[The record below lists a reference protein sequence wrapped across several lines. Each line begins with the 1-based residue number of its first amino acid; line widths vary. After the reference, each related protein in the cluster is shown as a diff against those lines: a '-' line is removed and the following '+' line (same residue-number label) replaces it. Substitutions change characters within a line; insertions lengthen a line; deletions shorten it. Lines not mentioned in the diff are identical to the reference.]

1 MVPKGAHS
9 SLGQTT
15 SLWSRALQAE
25 EGKYIDQI
33 PTLWTAV
40 ERMPVDRS
48 ARQLLLLRYYGAVYR
63 YLRAVLHDPETAGD
77 LAQEFAERFL
87 RGRFNH
93 ADRRR
98 GRFRDYVKAAVR
110 NLIADRYRRSPSS
123 ESLHGDVPEPGA
135 PDKFAE
141 DDRQFLDSWRDQ
153 LLTHAWEELARL
165 QDRTGQPFH
174 AVLRFRVDHPDLNSS
189 RMAEQLSARLGKPV
203 SAGWVRQM
211 LFRARKRFNDSLLC
225 DIVHSLGCPTAEL
238 LEQELI
244 DLGLWDYCRETL
256 DEWRGRRS

>member
-1 MVPKGAHS
+1 MALRTQEGKRID
-9 SLGQTT
+9 QTT
-15 SLWSRALQAE
+15 
-25 EGKYIDQI
+25 I
-33 PTLWTAV
+33 WTEV

-48 ARQLLLLRYYGAVYR
+48 VRQQLLLRYYGAVYR

-87 RGRFNH
+87 RGRFDH

-98 GRFRDYVKAAVR
+98 GRFRDYVKATVR
-110 NLIADRYRRSPSS
+110 NLIADHYRRPSP
-123 ESLHGDVPEPGA
+123 ESPHGDVPEPVTS
-135 PDKFAE
+135 DELAE

-153 LLTHAWEELARL
+153 LLTHAWEELAQL

-174 AVLRFRVDHPDLNSS
+174 AVLRFRADHPDLNSS
-189 RMAEQLSARLGKPV
+189 RMAEQLSTRMGKPV

-211 LFRARKRFNDSLLC
+211 LFRARKRFNEFLLG
-225 DIVHSLGCPTAEL
+225 DIVHSLERPTADL

-244 DLGLWDYCRETL
+244 DLGLWDYCREAL
-256 DEWRGRRS
+256 DGWCGRRS